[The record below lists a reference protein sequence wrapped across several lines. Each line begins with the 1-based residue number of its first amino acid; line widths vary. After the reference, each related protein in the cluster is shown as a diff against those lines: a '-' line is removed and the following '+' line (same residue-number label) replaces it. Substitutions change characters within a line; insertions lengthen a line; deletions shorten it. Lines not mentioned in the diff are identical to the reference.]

1 MIAKKANHV
10 LRNLT
15 VHSRHTLFR
24 ETMAA
29 TLKTEKYS
37 LVKTSE
43 FPYLENSGTIAFFAF
58 LFFTVNYYYY
68 FGGIF

>member
-1 MIAKKANHV
+1 
-10 LRNLT
+10 
-15 VHSRHTLFR
+15 
-24 ETMAA
+24 MAA

-68 FGGIF
+68 YFGGIF

>member
-1 MIAKKANHV
+1 
-10 LRNLT
+10 
-15 VHSRHTLFR
+15 
-24 ETMAA
+24 MAA